1 VILHVACLPFPSYQ
15 GTQAALAA
23 MLEASAGTGRPTH
36 LLTYAQG
43 AYPLDAPYEVHRI
56 PDFPKVR
63 SLRSGPSW
71 GKIGLDVRCI
81 VETRRLARRIQ
92 PTAIV
97 AHHIEAAFAALAAQ
111 VAPVYYVAH
120 TCLARELPVYLPS
133 LPTRLVSGVAQQLE
147 ATVCARAAGVAA
159 VAPSLADLLGRG
171 VRYLPVPWTA
181 SAALR
186 PTRSEARAALS
197 LSADA
202 HICLYAGNLDRYQGW
217 EHLIEALAILR
228 HTDPRAR
235 LLVATESD
243 PAPARRRAERLG
255 ISDFVHFCRIDGERA
270 RQLAHAASDLSWV
283 PRRTEGGLPIKML
296 DAFARELPVVA
307 MERATAALAVKNACI
322 TVPDDD
328 PGSLAIAGRRLI
340 EDDRAAAAVVQGASR
355 YLATHH
361 STEAYTTAMR
371 ELCGLAPRGGHAL
384 STYAPTRLLLDP
396 NRTQQVPFSS
406 QLALE
411 EQHGRPLG
419 RITLTRPK
427 TR

>member
-1 VILHVACLPFPSYQ
+1 MILHVACLPFPSYQ

-147 ATVCARAAGVAA
+147 AIVCARAAGVAA

-171 VRYLPVPWTA
+171 VRYLPVPWAA

-186 PTRSEARAALS
+186 PTRSEARATLG

-243 PAPARRRAERLG
+243 PAPAGRRAKRLRV
-255 ISDFVHFCRIDGERA
+255 SDFVHFCRIDGEPSRWA
-270 RQLAHAASDLSWV
+270 ALHDTGDVHWLASNEVILRSGADIAASAS
-283 PRRTEGGLPIKML
+283 
-296 DAFARELPVVA
+296 
-307 MERATAALAVKNACI
+307 AALWCRPSAFRVRSSNAC
-322 TVPDDD
+322 TP
-328 PGSLAIAGRRLI
+328 RLNRLMPI
-340 EDDRAAAAVVQGASR
+340 CRNAANPARSA
-355 YLATHH
+355 
-361 STEAYTTAMR
+361 
-371 ELCGLAPRGGHAL
+371 GLASAVTSASGATDASARTAL
-384 STYAPTRLLLDP
+384 RMRSRVRSKKPSSEITISSSSEESTRKLSD
-396 NRTQQVPFSS
+396 S
-406 QLALE
+406 
-411 EQHGRPLG
+411 
-419 RITLTRPK
+419 
-427 TR
+427 